1 MLAADGALETER
13 LDGFEAAVEL
23 GVQDDPIEEDD
34 ESDSARLPM
43 AEHRGRSGSDFC
55 QSYAPPQKTVISAKS
70 HPATSRAPAPASDSA
85 VGSHLTE
92 HEQ

>member
-34 ESDSARLPM
+34 ESDSARLSM
-43 AEHRGRSGSDFC
+43 AEHRGRSGSEFSS

-70 HPATSRAPAPASDSA
+70 HTATSRAPAPASDSA

-92 HEQ
+92 PE